1 MKNKILYLPLDER
14 PCNWLLPQNIVAGC
28 VSTELITPPVQLLG
42 KKKHPADTQKLWDFV
57 NHHIKDCDCAVMSAE
72 MLFFGGLLPSRLHH
86 DPESSIQEKIGR
98 LRSLKQA
105 HPEIPIYLFELIM
118 RTPRYNSS
126 DEEPDYYE
134 TYGARIFKRTYLKDK
149 LSRCHLS
156 PEEQNLL
163 DTLEH
168 QIPVEYIQDY
178 EQRRKLNRSVLEAVL
193 HLVQDGTVELLYI
206 PQDDSCEF
214 GYTAIDQSYI
224 LQAITRLKIQDRVY
238 LHPGADEAGAELL
251 SRAYLNLSRN
261 TPRVYVTYS
270 STLGAQIIPLYEDRI
285 LEASIQQHILASG
298 CVQCDTPDDADFI
311 LAVNT
316 PGKIMQES
324 SEQQNSDITYQSFR
338 CLRAYVQQ
346 LALYIDQGKRV
357 AVADCAY
364 ANGGEIAF
372 IQELD
377 RIGILDRL
385 VSYKGWNTACNTIG
399 TSLAQAIFAL
409 DNPNP
414 KQIRR
419 NLAYHL
425 LDDAFYQ
432 GLVRGQLQVVVESD
446 GLSYF
451 DLKNNPETYAHM
463 CKTLLKQTWSKV
475 IRTGFSDT
483 DMDAF
488 QVYFPWNRLFE
499 IGILW
504 TNNSNG
510 LIGGMPSNT
519 ENE

>member
-1 MKNKILYLPLDER
+1 
-14 PCNWLLPQNIVAGC
+14 
-28 VSTELITPPVQLLG
+28 
-42 KKKHPADTQKLWDFV
+42 
-57 NHHIKDCDCAVMSAE
+57 MSAE

-98 LRSLKQA
+98 LRSLKQE

-149 LSRCHLS
+149 RSRSHLTT
-156 PEEQNLL
+156 EEQELL

-178 EQRRKLNRSVLEAVL
+178 EQRRALNRMVLEEVL

-224 LQAITRLKIQDRVY
+224 QQTILSLKVQDRVY
-238 LHPGADEAGAELL
+238 LHPGADEAGAELVA
-251 SRAYLNLSRN
+251 RAYLDLLKQ
-261 TPRVYVTYS
+261 TPLVYVTYS
-270 STLGAQIIPLYEDRI
+270 SALGAQIIPLYEDRI

-298 CVQCDTPDDADFI
+298 CVQCDTPDEADLI

-316 PGKIMQES
+316 PGKTMQES
-324 SEQQNSDITYQSFR
+324 FEQQNSDVTYQSFR

-346 LALYIDQGKRV
+346 LASYIEQGKKV

-377 RIGILDRL
+377 RVGILDRL
-385 VSYKGWNTACNTIG
+385 VSYKGWNTTCNTIG

-409 DNPNP
+409 DAPNP
-414 KQIRR
+414 RQIQK
-419 NLAYHL
+419 NLVYHL

-432 GLVRGQLQVVVESD
+432 STVRGQLRLAAEAD
-446 GLSYF
+446 GFSYF
-451 DLKNNPETYAHM
+451 DLHNSAETYACM
-463 CKTLLKQTWSKV
+463 CKTLLKQAWSCT
-475 IRTGFSDT
+475 IRNGFSDF
-483 DMDAF
+483 DLDSF
-488 QVYFPWNRLFE
+488 RIYFPWNRLFE

-504 TNNSNG
+504 TQTSD
-510 LIGGMPSNT
+510 
-519 ENE
+519 